1 MYSARTPDA
10 PIPVTIVGGCL
21 GSGKTTL
28 VNHLLEN
35 AGESRLAVIVNDFGQ
50 VPPARP
56 PAASPCV
63 EVRLSSGCICCRAT
77 TEFVMRSR
85 RSAVT
90 TPARITSWSR
100 RAAPV
105 I

>member
-1 MYSARTPDA
+1 MYRARTPDA

-21 GSGKTTL
+21 GSGKSTL

-56 PAASPCV
+56 PAVSPCV

-77 TEFVMRSR
+77 K
-85 RSAVT
+85 
-90 TPARITSWSR
+90 
-100 RAAPV
+100 
-105 I
+105 